1 MTWNDDATAELK
13 RLNELKHSASW
24 IAVQLKKLFGPCTR
38 NSVLGK
44 LWRLGLANPRPE
56 VSMPRPKPRHR
67 PPPREKFSPHR
78 RLAAPPPALEP
89 KPVPTFTD
97 DSAIPV
103 EQRKTLLE
111 LTNWTCRFP
120 VGDPRTSDFFY
131 CGALEADFTAGRCYC
146 AAHAARA
153 HSGTGRPL
161 VQV

>member
-1 MTWNDDATAELK
+1 MTWDADATAELK

-56 VSMPRPKPRHR
+56 VSMPKPKPRHR
-67 PPPREKFSPHR
+67 PVPREKFSPHR
-78 RLAAPPPALEP
+78 RLPAPAVP
-89 KPVPTFTD
+89 KPEPIPIPEID
-97 DSAIPV
+97 DSAIPL

-111 LTNWTCRFP
+111 LTNWTCRWIC
-120 VGDPRTSDFFY
+120 GDPRAADFFY
-131 CGALEADFTAGRCYC
+131 CGHPSADFTSNRPYC
-146 AAHAARA
+146 AHHTARA

-161 VQV
+161 VGA